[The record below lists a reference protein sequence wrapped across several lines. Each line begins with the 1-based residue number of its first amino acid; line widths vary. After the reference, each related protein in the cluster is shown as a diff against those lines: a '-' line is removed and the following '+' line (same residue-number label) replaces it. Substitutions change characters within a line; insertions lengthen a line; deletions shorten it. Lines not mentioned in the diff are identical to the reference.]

1 MACPQIPLW
10 SPAPSRCLSPMHSI
24 DIATLSDRLQRFT
37 PPSDI
42 TSDFAPSPDL
52 FVSYSR
58 GVAHF
63 EPKVIDTFAPRRD
76 MAELSPTSSM
86 SSSDAS
92 DSSLTFSPEDA
103 FFATRSRV
111 VRVSGVRPHCCFIAD
126 ALQLSNLPAMAE
138 SFLSAVFLP
147 HNVRISAILPSAR
160 IYNLKMVTI
169 QTAPVTMWELT
180 DEFAA
185 GRRDSVWAVFRT
197 HEEVSC
203 HVHGINEI
211 IPRISREPFVL

>member
-1 MACPQIPLW
+1 MACPQISLW

-24 DIATLSDRLQRFT
+24 DIATLSDHLQRLT
-37 PPSDI
+37 PSSDI
-42 TSDFAPSPDL
+42 ISDFTPSPDL

-63 EPKVIDTFAPRRD
+63 EPKVIDTFTPRRD
-76 MAELSPTSSM
+76 MSELSPTSSM

-111 VRVSGVRPHCCFIAD
+111 VRVSGVRPRVALLLTRYSYIICQRWRSLFCLRCFSRTMYA
-126 ALQLSNLPAMAE
+126 
-138 SFLSAVFLP
+138 FLP
-147 HNVRISAILPSAR
+147 FYRACLQFE
-160 IYNLKMVTI
+160 MVTI
-169 QTAPVTMWELT
+169 QTATPNPVTMWELA

-197 HEEVSC
+197 HEEVSLKSKK
-203 HVHGINEI
+203 NKLM
-211 IPRISREPFVL
+211 SRERSK